1 MSGSDLDQPQTLT
14 VTELTAMI
22 KGTLETSFSSVW
34 VAGEICDVACPRSG
48 HVYLTLKDGQSQIRG
63 IIWRSVAQRLPFELH
78 DGQAIICFGSIDVY
92 AARGSYQLVIRKA
105 EPQGI
110 GALQLAFRQ
119 MQQRLADEGLFDAER
134 KRPLPR
140 FPKRIGF
147 VTSPTGAAARDFL
160 EVAMRRW
167 PGIQIIIIPAQV
179 QGAGA
184 VRSICAGIIA
194 ANAIHP
200 SLDLLV
206 VGRGG
211 GSLED
216 LWCFNEEL
224 VVRAIA
230 ASEVPTISAVG
241 HEIDVTLA
249 DLAADVRALTP
260 SAAAEIAVPDVRQ
273 LQEVLEQMQVRLM
286 RPVRSQLEFLRQRL
300 TSLADRPVFRQPF
313 ARLHELS
320 RRLDELDLRGRR
332 AIEAERQK
340 ARNRLQQ
347 ASATLSALSPLA
359 TLARGFSVT
368 SRTDNGQLI
377 RSADAVAPGDEI
389 TTQLSQGTITSTV
402 SQTSMDSPHVP

>member
-286 RPVRSQLEFLRQRL
+286 RPVRSQLDFLRQRL